1 MATLPRPDK
10 NVLIRYFKAETT
22 AEEVALIELYLA
34 LDIDHEF
41 VKQCLKEAQNGF
53 DNDSH
58 LHLSQAKLDSAWQ
71 AFQLRKE
78 PVRKYALHRTYW
90 KYGVAAAIAILF
102 ISMLTIWL
110 ERPVSSPTQNSYA
123 AITSYQKITA
133 PNGRLRKV
141 TLPDGSK
148 VTLFPGTSISYPNTY
163 NQKDR
168 SLIVKGKAYFDVKQA
183 AGKPFYVGSGEMTTR
198 VLGTAFEINTTAGGN
213 RQTVTL
219 NTGKVKVEY
228 GAHELACLAPDE
240 QMTISATGDFT
251 VRNINTTQHVAWIQ
265 EQLNYELVPL
275 AEICAELAH
284 WYDVKI
290 EINASLLKS
299 KKLTASFTRQP
310 LSNVLDILSRTG
322 AFKYKIINKS
332 VMIY

>member
-1 MATLPRPDK
+1 MATLHRPDK
-10 NVLIRYFKAETT
+10 KVLIRYFKAESTP
-22 AEEVALIELYLA
+22 EEVALIELYLA

-41 VKQCLKEAQNGF
+41 VKQCLKEAQHGF
-53 DNDSH
+53 DDDRS
-58 LHLSQAKLDSAWQ
+58 LHLSQTKLDIAWQ
-71 AFQLRKE
+71 EFQSRKD
-78 PVRKYALHRTYW
+78 PVGRYTPNSIYW
-90 KYGVAAAIAILF
+90 KYAVAAAVTILF
-102 ISMLTIWL
+102 VSMLTIWL
-110 ERPVSSPTQNSYA
+110 ERPLSFNTEGRYA
-123 AITSYQKITA
+123 AITSYQKIEA
-133 PNGRLRKV
+133 PNGRLREV

-163 NQKDR
+163 NLKDR
-168 SLIVKGKAYFDVKQA
+168 SLIVTGKAYFDVQP
-183 AGKPFYVGSGEMTTR
+183 GVDRPFYVSSGEMTTR

-228 GAHELACLAPDE
+228 GPHELGLLTPDE

-251 VRNINTTQHVAWIQ
+251 VRKINTTQHVAWIQ

-275 AEICAELAH
+275 ADICAELAR

-290 EINASLLKS
+290 VINISSLKS

-322 AFKYKIINKS
+322 AFKYKIDNKS
-332 VMIY
+332 VIIY